1 MYENE
6 EKNGNKEMSL
16 LEDLFYGG
24 IRPCDSFQPN
34 TPDIRRLTDK
44 VNQLYEAIRG
54 LLPKDDQHLIDDM
67 MNIAEADKD
76 HATRDFLFWFV
87 REQVEEEST
96 AKKILDDLNRYGECH
111 IAIVDHELGKR

>member
-54 LLPKDDQHLIDDM
+54 LLPKDDQHLIHDM
-67 MNIAEADKD
+67 MNSQMFLTTDNVACAFAEDPA
-76 HATRDFLFWFV
+76 AYMRLL
-87 REQVEEEST
+87 
-96 AKKILDDLNRYGECH
+96 A
-111 IAIVDHELGKR
+111 ELS